1 MGNRRR
7 RLGPSDT
14 HPQQAAVKSFGKLAC
29 KDHAD
34 QRLTLSKEDEP
45 QDRSKSSDQRSQ
57 RTRQPFQCCRGGQ
70 IHAVRTEARP
80 HTPGRHRKVSSRV
93 ACAGALAGGALLL
106 TFPRAW

>member
-34 QRLTLSKEDEP
+34 QRHDAFKALSP
-45 QDRSKSSDQRSQ
+45 RTAPSPATRGASGPASLSSAV
-57 RTRQPFQCCRGGQ
+57 GGGL

-93 ACAGALAGGALLL
+93 AYV
-106 TFPRAW
+106 

>member
-34 QRLTLSKEDEP
+34 QRLDAFKALSPRTVPSPATRGASGPASLSSAVGGVKYTSP
-45 QDRSKSSDQRSQ
+45 SNYVSKLESLANM
-57 RTRQPFQCCRGGQ
+57 
-70 IHAVRTEARP
+70 IHVIQ
-80 HTPGRHRKVSSRV
+80 
-93 ACAGALAGGALLL
+93 L
-106 TFPRAW
+106 